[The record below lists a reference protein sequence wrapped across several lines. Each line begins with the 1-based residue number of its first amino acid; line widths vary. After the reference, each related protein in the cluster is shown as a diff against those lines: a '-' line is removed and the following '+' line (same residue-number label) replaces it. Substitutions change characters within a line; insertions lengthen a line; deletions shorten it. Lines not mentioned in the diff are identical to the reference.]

1 MMYASVR
8 SLVIGTSLAVGIVAA
23 SLLALAVFRE
33 DLFEVFTAG
42 KEPRLLFDPSDA
54 EQVEL
59 LRRTFGVAHNSGD
72 SLVATRRA
80 LRAGADVIEVDVV
93 SLRGELYAGHDPPL
107 PLVGPRVFRGP
118 RLEEVWVVARAA
130 DYVKLDLKESSP
142 PYLRAVASF
151 LNREK
156 AERVIVSSRDLASL
170 EFLAREL
177 PQAILLLSVPSASRL
192 AALRTDTRAL
202 EVIDGVTLRHTLL
215 DEESARWFEE
225 RGLLV
230 FVWTV
235 NDFARVAELARQGV
249 DGVTT
254 DNLAILTFLG
264 ANRPDERVL
273 VSRRVAGA
281 TGDEFEGRS
290 LRPRTRARRRAGGPR
305 RGASPFSRR

>member
-1 MMYASVR
+1 MR
-8 SLVIGTSLAVGIVAA
+8 PLLRRLVVGTSLAVTVLAVA
-23 SLLALAVFRE
+23 LLALAIFRE
-33 DLFEVFTAG
+33 DLFEIFTSG
-42 KEPRLLFDPSDA
+42 KEPRLFFDPNDA

-72 SLVATRRA
+72 SLAAARRA

-93 SLRGELYAGHDPPL
+93 SLGGELYAGHDSPL

-118 RLEEVWVVARAA
+118 RLAEVWEIARAA

-142 PYLRAVASF
+142 QYLSAVVAF
-151 LNREK
+151 LRERE
-156 AERVIVSSRDLASL
+156 AERVIVSSRELASL

-177 PQAILLLSVPSASRL
+177 PHVVLLLSVPTASRL
-192 AALRTDTRAL
+192 EALRADTRAL
-202 EVIDGVTLRHTLL
+202 AVIDGVTLRHTLL
-215 DEESARWFEE
+215 DEDSARWFEE

-235 NDFARVAELARQGV
+235 NDFSRVAALVRGGV

-281 TGDEFEGRS
+281 TSDGFEGR
-290 LRPRTRARRRAGGPR
+290 
-305 RGASPFSRR
+305 